1 MWKKID
7 KMNLQLF
14 ADGSGDDGDGG
25 DEGGGEKTF
34 TQAEVTAMLAR
45 EKKQG
50 KNSILRALGI
60 KDVDEGLQKMNAN
73 NKDKTAEEKAAE
85 LINTANKGK
94 ADAENR
100 AVAAERKLAA
110 IKAGVK
116 SEYVDDVVFIAGAKV
131 TDDNDFDTV
140 VEGLK
145 KTHTFYFTEGEKKK
159 DGTGSDSNYR
169 KNNKDDGA
177 DSYGKR
183 LAELKTKNATK
194 QSDFF
199 S

>member
-14 ADGSGDDGDGG
+14 ADGGDDGDEGNGG
-25 DEGGGEKTF
+25 DEKTF
-34 TQAEVTAMLAR
+34 TQSEVNALLAR

-50 KNSILRALGI
+50 KNSVLRALGI

-85 LINTANKGK
+85 LIDTANRGK

-110 IKAGVK
+110 MKAGVK

-131 TDDNDFDTV
+131 TDDNDFDAV

-145 KTHTFYFTEGEKKK
+145 KTHAFYFAEGEKKK

-199 S
+199 N

>member
-14 ADGSGDDGDGG
+14 ADGEGDGG
-25 DEGGGEKTF
+25 EGGEGGGEKTF

-50 KNSILRALGI
+50 KNSVLRALGI
-60 KDVDEGLQKMNAN
+60 KDVDEGLQKMNN
-73 NKDKTAEEKAAE
+73 NGDKSAEEKAAE
-85 LINTANKGK
+85 LINTANKSK

-100 AVAAERKLAA
+100 AIAAERKLAA

-116 SEYVDDVVFIAGAKV
+116 SEYVDDVVFIAGAKI
-131 TDDNDFDTV
+131 TDDNDFDAV

-145 KTHTFYFTEGEKKK
+145 KTHAFYFSEGDKKK
-159 DGTGSDSNYR
+159 DGTGSNSNYR
-169 KNNKDDGA
+169 KSAKEEGGV
-177 DSYGKR
+177 SYGKK
-183 LAELKTKNATK
+183 LAEQKTKNAVK

-199 S
+199 

>member
-14 ADGSGDDGDGG
+14 ADGGDEGG
-25 DEGGGEKTF
+25 DEGNGGDEKTF
-34 TQAEVTAMLAR
+34 TQSEVNALLAR

-50 KNSILRALGI
+50 KNSVLRALGI

-85 LINTANKGK
+85 LIDTANRGK

-131 TDDNDFDTV
+131 TDENDFDTV

-145 KTHTFYFTEGEKKK
+145 KTHAFYFAEGEKKK

-183 LAELKTKNATK
+183 LAESRAKNTTK

-199 S
+199 N